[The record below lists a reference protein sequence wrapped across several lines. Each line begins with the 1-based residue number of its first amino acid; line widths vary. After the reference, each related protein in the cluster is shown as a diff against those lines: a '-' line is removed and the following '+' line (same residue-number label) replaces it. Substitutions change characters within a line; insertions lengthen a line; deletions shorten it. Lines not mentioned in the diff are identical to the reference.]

1 MSSLSDTLA
10 SRPLRPP
17 RMISPAVA
25 IARFDEQF
33 PVRGG
38 DRRGSAT
45 PEQAW
50 TAGYEVGFE
59 QGMACGRAA
68 TEADIA
74 ASDRR
79 AVSVAFAIAGAAER
93 VAEDL
98 QMQLDRAS
106 GTLLATAFEVAFA
119 VIGRDLRERPR
130 TGEDALREALALVAR
145 HEPCIARLHPSD
157 IELLGGED
165 GTAPEVLGGGR
176 VDFRI
181 VGDPTVDSGDC
192 VIETDTARIEHRLL
206 DALARVRQAL
216 AATEPD
222 SAASTMGLE

>member
-10 SRPLRPP
+10 VRPIRPQ
-17 RMISPAVA
+17 RAIAPAVV

-33 PVRGG
+33 PMSGG
-38 DRRGSAT
+38 DRRGSST

-68 TEADIA
+68 TEADMA
-74 ASDRR
+74 AADRR
-79 AVSVAFAIAGAAER
+79 AASVTIAIAGAAER
-93 VAEDL
+93 VAAHL
-98 QMQLDRAS
+98 QVQLDRAS
-106 GTLLATAFEVAFA
+106 ATLLATAFEVAFA
-119 VIGRDLRERPR
+119 IIGRDLRERPR

-145 HEPCIARLHPSD
+145 HEPCVARLHPSD
-157 IELLGGED
+157 LELLGGED
-165 GTAPEVLGGGR
+165 GTAPAVRGFGR

-181 VGDPTVDSGDC
+181 VADPTVDSGDC

-206 DALARVRQAL
+206 EALARVREAL

-222 SAASTMGLE
+222 PAASTLGLE